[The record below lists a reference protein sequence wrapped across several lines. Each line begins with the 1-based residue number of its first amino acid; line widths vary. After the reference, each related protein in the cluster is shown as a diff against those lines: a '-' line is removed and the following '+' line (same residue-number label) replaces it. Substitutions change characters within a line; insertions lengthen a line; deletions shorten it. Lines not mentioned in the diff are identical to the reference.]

1 MSSHGNPTLRLP
13 GAAVAGQ
20 VVTVADCAGSEVWH
34 SHPLA
39 AGRDAVCVDV
49 RDGRFVGVGG
59 GWSVLPPGGYT
70 VAIPAAAATDAR
82 PLAPPPGRRAVAP
95 AGGRIEVAAELRVT
109 ARFGAEEGG
118 WLPRDAAWHSDG
130 TWRLQGGTD
139 PGIVAVAVEA
149 AAGTRPAGPP
159 GGGSRGACAYLFVD
173 AAMHGAVGAR
183 FTAPGAG
190 SAAVWGLIARHYN
203 DGNHLRLTL
212 QRDGAGLLLRL
223 ERRAAAADPGCRR
236 RILAAAHVTLGGAPR
251 GELRWHFN
259 GTRHEVA
266 LDGVVRLTAADGYM
280 GGVEIVGLFAEPDL
294 AGSAP
299 VWHSFSVV
307 SSQWVPRH
315 EVRRGAYAAVVR
327 PGNIHRLHLSPA
339 PGRQPATLDPRT
351 NLFWES
357 GLQVGHIGGSEIKF
371 TQGAAL
377 DLLARGPVADLV
389 RWRGPM
395 PRFVDQD
402 ADLRGYARGSA
413 VFYDD
418 RIVVGDWVAVRV
430 RRSVGPDF
438 DLLARALTGPARFAA
453 GAERTFRPWKL
464 PAGAAMATLA
474 AGPCRELYPVA
485 LAFPLRI
492 GSAAWHLIA
501 AVGGLC
507 NVGGAAPGRA
517 FGWRCPRRL
526 TASHD
531 LRVAP
536 TVPGTEYGFWDRLH
550 LAVYRR
556 HRRRRSGR
564 APPARRVPAA
574 GAPQPAPRHPG
585 ALGCDAGATGGAAGA
600 GGLLRPQQRRL
611 SAAGRG
617 RGGVLH
623 LRSGSDPPAPA
634 GVSGGWFGSRRAR
647 RGCLHRGRQAAQVR
661 NRLPVAGVAN
671 RRGRRAGPAPARRD
685 GSPDAGVAAVR
696 LRCDP
701 ALSGHRSAGRAGRLF
716 LLRRRRDLRRSNRAT
731 AQLGCS
737 GSTPGTQR
745 RPSRRQF
752 VHTRPHQYHR
762 ANDHRSGR
770 HRAPAQHAVHGEQR
784 PH

>member
-70 VAIPAAAATDAR
+70 VATPAAAATDAR
-82 PLAPPPGRRAVAP
+82 PLAPPPSRRAVAP

-109 ARFGAEEGG
+109 ARFGAAEGG

-315 EVRRGAYAAVVR
+315 AVRRGAYAAVVR

-464 PAGAAMATLA
+464 PAGAATATLA

-536 TVPGTEYGFWDRLH
+536 TVPGTEYGFWIACTWLFTADTAAAEAAALH
-550 LAVYRR
+550 LRDEFRQPAHLSPHRGTLVRSDATQEQPAARLALAGCFDRSSGAYRLQAEAGAACFTFDPGAIRR
-556 HRRRRSGR
+556 HRPVFLVDGL
-564 APPARRVPAA
+564 AAAAPAA
-574 GAPQPAPRHPG
+574 VACIADG
-585 ALGCDAGATGGAAGA
+585 
-600 GGLLRPQQRRL
+600 RR
-611 SAAGRG
+611 
-617 RGGVLH
+617 
-623 LRSGSDPPAPA
+623 LRSGTDYR
-634 GVSGGWFGSRRAR
+634 W
-647 RGCLHRGRQAAQVR
+647 QAWPTGADAVLVQ
-661 NRLPVAGVAN
+661 L
-671 RRGRRAGPAPARRD
+671 RRD
-685 GSPDAGVAAVR
+685 VTAP
-696 LRCDP
+696 LT
-701 ALSGHRSAGRAGRLF
+701 LE
-716 LLRRRRDLRRSNRAT
+716 LRRSASD
-731 AQLGCS
+731 AI
-737 GSTPGTQR
+737 
-745 RPSRRQF
+745 RP
-752 VHTRPHQYHR
+752 
-762 ANDHRSGR
+762 
-770 HRAPAQHAVHGEQR
+770 
-784 PH
+784 